1 METMTD
7 FWPLGQPAIHNR
19 DAEWATAYNVIAADD
34 DLGLDV
40 AVTAHFAEM
49 LASLWWAANGDDR
62 YHFITFGPWTVT
74 AETECDWVGMGVDA
88 PIVEIL
94 YEGIR
99 LGVTDEGPKHVATV
113 AIDNVGD

>member
-7 FWPLGQPAIHNR
+7 FWPLGQAAIHNR
-19 DAEWATAYNVIAADD
+19 DAEWATAYNVIAAAPDV
-34 DLGLDV
+34 GLDE

-49 LASLWWAANGDDR
+49 LASLWWAASGDGD
-62 YHFITFGPWTVT
+62 YHSITFGSWTVT
-74 AETECDWVGMGVDA
+74 SETECDWVAMGVDA

-94 YEGIR
+94 YGD
-99 LGVTDEGPKHVATV
+99 LHVATV